1 MQNSIFMRII
11 KGEILAYRIYEDDK
25 TLAFLDIHPIQPG
38 HALVVPKI
46 QVDQL
51 WDLDPVYYQAV
62 METCQKVAFKMR
74 EALKPIRVGAQVE
87 GIDVNHAHVHLI
99 PFRTPEEFHNIP
111 DMNEPAS
118 DKDLAVMAKK
128 LTITEST

>member
-1 MQNSIFMRII
+1 MQDSIFMRII
-11 KGEILAYRIYEDDK
+11 KGEIPAYKIYEDDK

-38 HALVVPKI
+38 HTLVVPKL

-62 METCQKVAFKMR
+62 METCRKVAFKMR

-87 GIDVNHAHVHLI
+87 GIDINHAHVHLI
-99 PFRTPEEFHNIP
+99 PFRTPAEFHNIP
-111 DMNEPAS
+111 DMNNPARAE
-118 DKDLAVMAKK
+118 DLAAMAKK
-128 LTITEST
+128 LTLTKST